1 MTKKA
6 IIVGA
11 GYAGVAAALYL
22 NKKGKKDDLEI
33 TLIDRNSYHTL
44 LTELHEVAGN
54 RQDEETIRIS
64 LKEIFRD
71 TSVKLVQD
79 SIDHFDFDNKTLVG
93 AKEKYTY
100 DFCIVAIGSK
110 PAFYGIP
117 GLEENAFTLWSYDDA
132 VEIRNHIRDC
142 FEKAG
147 LENDPQKRSSLLTFV
162 VGGAG
167 FTGVE
172 MIGELAHWSKKL
184 ARENNIDIN
193 EVKLI
198 LVDML
203 DRVLPAL
210 DKKNS
215 AKAHKYMTD
224 KLGIEV
230 MLQTGINEMIGN
242 KIITAKGEIVT
253 DTLIWCAGVCC
264 SSESD
269 SLGLERQGRGGRIK
283 VDDTARTEHE
293 GVYAVGDCGA
303 LGDDNG
309 VPYAAMVENAI
320 QSGDGAAANILREIR
335 GQKPERVEVKF
346 HGTMV
351 CIGNYFAVSEIM
363 GKSLPSWLSVVMKF
377 LVNVH
382 YLFEIMG
389 FRGPF
394 NYLKSELVERRQ
406 DKNHIEK
413 HYSKK
418 MQAWWLFPLRMFMGF
433 YWLLEGI
440 KKVTEGWFTGP
451 KLAEFSGLSRGYQ
464 LAADAVSA
472 ATGGGLRVDEIFD
485 IKLNIVNL
493 EVAYA
498 SKMIEGAAVTK
509 DMFAKIDIFNFG
521 SFNLVPWIMESWAL
535 SSQGWEMFFQITVT
549 LVEIILGLLLL
560 SGSLTFLASV
570 GTLGMMAM
578 FVTST
583 GLYYHTWWLGFAAIA
598 TMGGAGRAFGMD
610 HYLLPW
616 LNRVWESIWKN
627 RKLKLFFPRQK
638 KSIRKKKQK

>member
-6 IIVGA
+6 VIVGA

-22 NKKGKKDDLEI
+22 NKKGKKDNLEI
-33 TLIDRNSYHTL
+33 TLIDKNDYHTL

-54 RQDEETIRIS
+54 RQDEETIRIA
-64 LKEIFRD
+64 LKDIFRD
-71 TSVKLVQD
+71 TSVRLVQD
-79 SIDHFDFDNKTLVG
+79 SIDHFDFENKRLVG
-93 AKEKYTY
+93 SREEYAY
-100 DFCIVAIGSK
+100 DYCVVAIGSK
-110 PAFYGIP
+110 PAFYGIE

-132 VEIRNHIRDC
+132 VEIRDHVRNC
-142 FEKAG
+142 FEKAA
-147 LENDPQKRSSLLTFV
+147 LEQDPAERSRLLTFA

-172 MIGELAHWSKKL
+172 MIGELAHWVKTL
-184 ARENNIDIN
+184 ARENNIERK
-193 EVKLI
+193 EVRLI
-198 LVDML
+198 LIDML
-203 DRVLPAL
+203 DRVLPVL
-210 DKKNS
+210 DEKNS
-215 AKAHKYMTD
+215 AKSHKYMTE

-230 MLQTGINEMIGN
+230 MLETGINKMSETTIETSKGN
-242 KIITAKGEIVT
+242 IETR
-253 DTLIWCAGVCC
+253 TLIWCAGVCC
-264 SSESD
+264 SNESE

-283 VDDTARTEHE
+283 VEDTCLTEHE

-303 LGDDNG
+303 LAGDDG
-309 VPYAAMVENAI
+309 IPYAAMVENAI
-320 QSGDGAAANILREIR
+320 QSGDGAAANILRQIR

-363 GKSLPSWLSVVMKF
+363 GKRLPSWLSVVMKF
-377 LVNVH
+377 MVNVH

-394 NYLKSELVERRQ
+394 NYLKNELVNRRQ
-406 DKNHIEK
+406 DKLFLEK
-413 HYSKK
+413 HYSRK

-440 KKVTEGWFTGP
+440 KKVTEGWFNGP

-464 LAADAVSA
+464 LASDAVSA
-472 ATGGGLRVDEIFD
+472 ATGGGLRIDEIFD
-485 IKLNIVNL
+485 IKLHIVNL

-498 SKMIEGAAVTK
+498 SKMIEGVAVTK

-521 SFNLVPWIMESWAL
+521 SFNLVPWIMENWAL
-535 SSQGWEMFFQITVT
+535 SSQGWEMFFQIVVT
-549 LVEIILGLLLL
+549 LVEIALGLMLL
-560 SGSLTFLASV
+560 SGTFTFLASV
-570 GTLGMMAM
+570 GTIAMMAM

-583 GLYYHTWWLGFAAIA
+583 GLYFHTWWLGFAAIA

-610 HYLLPW
+610 HYVLPW

-627 RKLKLFFPRQK
+627 RKLKLIFPRQK
-638 KSIRKKKQK
+638 KSIRKQKLK